1 MAVMW
6 TCVVALLV
14 QASVWPKVGAAKEDT
29 YQHIFQQSSLSKL
42 LNLGIGS
49 TNAVKSALWRH
60 RPHFCATL
68 RFY

>member
-1 MAVMW
+1 MDVCRGAPRPGLGLAEG
-6 TCVVALLV
+6 T
-14 QASVWPKVGAAKEDT
+14 VGAAKEDT